1 MQIKVV
7 VVVVQIVYVTRHRR
21 YCSLAYS
28 IGTAWSIVA
37 GWILIQAL
45 QSVSYTL
52 LNQTNVSDLILNFLS
67 HVMEIQNTFMDLNRK
82 ISGAF

>member
-7 VVVVQIVYVTRHRR
+7 VVVVQIVCVTRHRG
-21 YCSLAYS
+21 YCNLAYS
-28 IGTAWSIVA
+28 NGTAWSIVA

>member
-1 MQIKVV
+1 MQIKVIV
-7 VVVVQIVYVTRHRR
+7 IVVQIVCVTRHRR
-21 YCSLAYS
+21 YCNLAYS

-52 LNQTNVSDLILNFLS
+52 LNQTNVSDLILKFLS
-67 HVMEIQNTFMDLNRK
+67 HVMEIQNTFMDLNGK